1 MSYPLSK
8 ITLKTLTKM
17 KEIKLDKKEHDLLT
31 NKKKHKLLKNF
42 FETNIKKYKK
52 YSPVKLSIKDFNPKG
67 RDLAEIKDYST
78 GRFVDPNLKTK
89 ITGNRWTRIT

>member
-42 FETNIKKYKK
+42 LKQILKNIK
-52 YSPVKLSIKDFNPKG
+52 
-67 RDLAEIKDYST
+67 ST
-78 GRFVDPNLKTK
+78 LQLNCQ
-89 ITGNRWTRIT
+89 